1 MAKKI
6 DGVNVSVDAKRTR
19 ANGKSKL
26 ILVIPDGM
34 TGAELTAFMKK
45 HKKELDAVR
54 SSDSSDSSES
64 VEGDKCGR

>member
-19 ANGKSKL
+19 SNGKSKL
-26 ILVIPDGM
+26 ILVVPDGM
-34 TGAELTAFMKK
+34 TGTELTAFMKK
-45 HKKELDAVR
+45 NKKALDAIR